1 MLQQGDPEMSR
12 RMSEALEQTIR
23 MAPEEP
29 KRVLDKLFIP
39 RVTKYAHDPR
49 LATVTI
55 TDNGPGDVNIRA
67 EARVLGMPAAA
78 PDWG

>member
-1 MLQQGDPEMSR
+1 
-12 RMSEALEQTIR
+12 MSEALEQSIR

-29 KRVLDKLFIP
+29 KRVLEKLFMS

-55 TDNGPGDVNIRA
+55 TDNGAGDVKIRA
-67 EARVLGMPAAA
+67 EARMLGQPE
-78 PDWG
+78 